1 MPLYF
6 SPGELNN
13 SMHSAD
19 IICFGDSWFYHPRAN
34 LTSELDNIH
43 ALESILVIAEGGLEA
58 ADMVDPRQRYFGLF
72 RQSLIDYAGTLK
84 RVYLSAGGNDFAGWD
99 DFADILLA
107 DCSACAR
114 PGDCFD
120 IAKMT
125 ALFEQI
131 FGDLTTLI
139 KLVNQH
145 APNAEVR
152 LHNYDYAIPD
162 GRVLIGGGKW
172 LKVPMDARG
181 VPDDGN
187 LARGGFRREV
197 VATLIDTFGH
207 WQQNLASTNPNAVFR
222 KTAGTI
228 KDAQWV
234 DELHAN
240 AGGFKKLARVFA
252 S

>member
-58 ADMVDPRQRYFGLF
+58 ADMVDPRQRYFGMF

-107 DCSACAR
+107 DCSAF
-114 PGDCFD
+114 G
-120 IAKMT
+120 
-125 ALFEQI
+125 LI
-131 FGDLTTLI
+131 FG
-139 KLVNQH
+139 
-145 APNAEVR
+145 
-152 LHNYDYAIPD
+152 
-162 GRVLIGGGKW
+162 
-172 LKVPMDARG
+172 
-181 VPDDGN
+181 
-187 LARGGFRREV
+187 
-197 VATLIDTFGH
+197 FG
-207 WQQNLASTNPNAVFR
+207 
-222 KTAGTI
+222 
-228 KDAQWV
+228 
-234 DELHAN
+234 
-240 AGGFKKLARVFA
+240 
-252 S
+252 

>member
-6 SPGELNN
+6 SRSELAN
-13 SMHSAD
+13 SLYSAEV
-19 IICFGDSWFYHPRAN
+19 ICYGDSWFMHPRAN
-34 LTSELDNIH
+34 LTSELDNYH
-43 ALESILVIAEGGLEA
+43 PLQAILVLAEGGLEA
-58 ADMVDPRQRYFGLF
+58 SDMVDPRQRYLDMFK
-72 RQSLIDYAGTLK
+72 QSLIDNNGTLQ

-107 DCSACAR
+107 DCSACTK

-125 ALFEQI
+125 ALFNQI
-131 FGDLTTLI
+131 FGDLVTLI

-145 APNAEVR
+145 TPNARVR

-162 GRVLIGGGKW
+162 GRVFIGGGKW
-172 LKVPMDARG
+172 LKVPMDARN
-181 VPDDGN
+181 VPNDGN

-207 WQQNLASTNPNAVFR
+207 WQQDLATKHPNVIYR
-222 KTAGTI
+222 QTAGTI
-228 KDAQWV
+228 TDAQWV

-240 AGGFKKLARVFA
+240 GSGFRKLARVFA
-252 S
+252 G